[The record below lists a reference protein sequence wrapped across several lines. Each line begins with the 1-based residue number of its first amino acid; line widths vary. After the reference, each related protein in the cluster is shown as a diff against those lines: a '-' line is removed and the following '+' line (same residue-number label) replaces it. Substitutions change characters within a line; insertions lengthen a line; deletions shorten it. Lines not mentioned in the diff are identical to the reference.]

1 MVRVVRLVRFSYV
14 QKDFGN
20 EKMKKVKCSNGKE
33 YLTNLTNHT
42 KDEARLFAQAAG

>member
-14 QKDFGN
+14 QKDFEN
-20 EKMKKVKCSNGKE
+20 NKMKKVKCFNGKE